1 MSEAGWD
8 AYLARVRTLNRDE
21 VESVLEY
28 KRVAEQY
35 LRSEVTDEVL
45 SSNDNWIRAA
55 KPKFQPISGEK
66 VS

>member
-45 SSNDNWIRAA
+45 SSNDNWIIAA
-55 KPKFQPISGEK
+55 KSTWTPLAFG
-66 VS
+66 